1 MKLIFITL
9 LTIMTSLFTNKTLT
23 ETESHY
29 AVIKKLDN
37 VEIREFKNLIYAS
50 YTPVNDIDRDNSF
63 RNIASYIFGGNN
75 RDEKIEMTSPVVIK
89 LHHHNEMAFIMPEKY
104 TIKNLPTPN
113 NKKIRIYEEESSIK
127 ACIRYSGYSN
137 IKTEK
142 KKIESLKKT
151 LKKYKINHKNDFEVL
166 VYNSPWRFI
175 NRRNEIIVSVNYQ
188 SKKN

>member
-1 MKLIFITL
+1 
-9 LTIMTSLFTNKTLT
+9 
-23 ETESHY
+23 
-29 AVIKKLDN
+29 
-37 VEIREFKNLIYAS
+37 
-50 YTPVNDIDRDNSF
+50 
-63 RNIASYIFGGNN
+63 
-75 RDEKIEMTSPVVIK
+75 
-89 LHHHNEMAFIMPEKY
+89 MPEKY